1 MSSSRD
7 NVFGTNVSQL
17 YASQAIT
24 GSEVSTSINMNSN
37 AAVKFIIDA
46 LAVGT
51 DIIMKLQESVDN
63 SVWTDVD
70 ASEVVSD
77 QALIAG
83 RLTIPATGGD
93 NTSNQMGYVGFK
105 QYARTFVV
113 SGGGTIGV
121 IGVVDVEIY
130 EDVN

>member
-1 MSSSRD
+1 MRRD
-7 NVFGTNVSQL
+7 IVFGTNVSQL
-17 YASQAIT
+17 YASQAVT
-24 GSEVSTSINMNSN
+24 GSEVSSSINMSDNT
-37 AAVKFIIDA
+37 AVKFIIDA

-51 DIIMKLQESVDN
+51 DLILKLQESVDD

-77 QALIAG
+77 QALIVG

-93 NTSNQMGYVGFK
+93 NTSNQMGYVGFQ
-105 QYARTFVV
+105 QYSRVFVV
-113 SGGGTIGV
+113 SGGATIGV
-121 IGVVDVEIY
+121 IGEVAPNIY

>member
-1 MSSSRD
+1 MRRD
-7 NVFGTNVSQL
+7 IVFGTNVSQL
-17 YASQAIT
+17 YASQAVT
-24 GSEVSTSINMNSN
+24 GSEVSSSINMSDNT
-37 AAVKFIIDA
+37 AVKFIIDA

-51 DIIMKLQESVDN
+51 DLILKLQESVDD
-63 SVWTDVD
+63 SAWTDVD

-93 NTSNQMGYVGFK
+93 NTSNQMGYVGFQ
-105 QYARTFVV
+105 QYSRVFVV
-113 SGGGTIGV
+113 SGGATIGV
-121 IGVVDVEIY
+121 IGEVAPNIY

>member
-1 MSSSRD
+1 MDRRD
-7 NVFGTNVSQL
+7 LVFGTNVSQL
-17 YASQAIT
+17 YASQVVSGA
-24 GSEVSTSINMNSN
+24 EVSSSANKSSN
-37 AAVKFIIDA
+37 TAVKFIIDA

-51 DIIMKLQESVDN
+51 DIILKLQESVDD

-77 QALIAG
+77 SLLIAG

-93 NTSNQMGYVGFK
+93 NTSTQMGYVGCQ
-105 QYARTFVV
+105 QYSRVNVV
-113 SGGGTIGV
+113 SGAGTIGV
-121 IGVVDVEIY
+121 IGEVAPNFY